1 MDVEI
6 DECESKKIETETV
19 LEEPPSRK
27 PLTEENL
34 RLHQGSPAMSQP
46 KKSRNGGDPAETLNT
61 KISIETRQLLRINH
75 LFMDERK
82 AFDRYP
88 EIKAKCEEILTRER
102 DTEMTEEEQERI
114 LL

>member
-19 LEEPPSRK
+19 LETPPSRK

-46 KKSRNGGDPAETLNT
+46 KKSRDTAETSNT

-75 LFMDERK
+75 LFMNDRK

-88 EIKAKCEEILTRER
+88 EVKVKCEEILARER
-102 DTEMTEEEQERI
+102 VLQSRKTYI
-114 LL
+114 